1 MARYQFEP
9 ESEAEGI
16 LSRGTQIA
24 HTVVR
29 ACGFVLLSV
38 GLWIA
43 LAVIAEAWSLYQ
55 KPQKV
60 ERFALAIE
68 QGSHLDRALANT
80 TSGRALASEEDA
92 PAELGARARVSPVT
106 GAAAAAADNPEGASF
121 RLSYFVAWILII
133 LLLMLIGRLAIA
145 AVKTGGELVLYDL
158 HVKRF
163 VRELLREVK
172 AP

>member
-9 ESEAEGI
+9 ESESVGI
-16 LSRGTQIA
+16 LSRGTEIA
-24 HTVVR
+24 HIVVR
-29 ACGFVLLSV
+29 ACGFVLLAV

-43 LAVIAEAWSLYQ
+43 LAVIAEAWSLYRE
-55 KPQKV
+55 PQKV

-68 QGSHLDRALANT
+68 QGSHLDRALSNT
-80 TSGRALASEEDA
+80 SSGRVAAGE
-92 PAELGARARVSPVT
+92 AEPTADGAQADHVS
-106 GAAAAAADNPEGASF
+106 GAAGSLEGAGF
-121 RLSYFVAWILII
+121 KLSYFVAWIVII

>member
-55 KPQKV
+55 EPQKV

-92 PAELGARARVSPVT
+92 PAELGARARVSPAT
-106 GAAAAAADNPEGASF
+106 GAADNPEGASF
-121 RLSYFVAWILII
+121 RLSYFIAWILII

>member
-80 TSGRALASEEDA
+80 TSGRALASEEDT
-92 PAELGARARVSPVT
+92 PAELGARARVSPAT
-106 GAAAAAADNPEGASF
+106 GAADNPEGASF

>member
-9 ESEAEGI
+9 DADGEGL

-24 HTVVR
+24 HVVVR
-29 ACGFVLLSV
+29 TCGFVLLAV

-55 KPQKV
+55 APQRV
-60 ERFALAIE
+60 ERFAVAIE
-68 QGSHLDRALANT
+68 QGSHLDRALAASST
-80 TSGRALASEEDA
+80 GRATAGDDASTPVDGLDRAQAGEPPVRGA
-92 PAELGARARVSPVT
+92 PESS
-106 GAAAAAADNPEGASF
+106 SF
-121 RLSYFVAWILII
+121 RLSYFVAWIITI

-158 HVKRF
+158 QIKRF
-163 VRELLREVK
+163 VRELMREVK

>member
-80 TSGRALASEEDA
+80 TSGRVLASEQDT
-92 PAELGARARVSPVT
+92 PAELGARARVSPAT
-106 GAAAAAADNPEGASF
+106 GAADNPEGASF

>member
-92 PAELGARARVSPVT
+92 PAELGARARVTPAT
-106 GAAAAAADNPEGASF
+106 GAADNPEGASF

>member
-55 KPQKV
+55 EPQKV

-80 TSGRALASEEDA
+80 TSGRALASEEDT
-92 PAELGARARVSPVT
+92 PAELGARARVSPAT
-106 GAAAAAADNPEGASF
+106 GAAGNPEGASF
-121 RLSYFVAWILII
+121 RLSYFIAWILII

>member
-1 MARYQFEP
+1 M
-9 ESEAEGI
+9 

-29 ACGFVLLSV
+29 ASGFVLLSV

-68 QGSHLDRALANT
+68 QGSHLDRALAST

-92 PAELGARARVSPVT
+92 PAELGARARVTPAT
-106 GAAAAAADNPEGASF
+106 GAADNPEGASF

>member
-55 KPQKV
+55 EPQKV

-80 TSGRALASEEDA
+80 TSGRARASEEDA
-92 PAELGARARVSPVT
+92 PAELGARARVSPAT
-106 GAAAAAADNPEGASF
+106 GAAENPEGASF

>member
-92 PAELGARARVSPVT
+92 PAELGARARVSPAT
-106 GAAAAAADNPEGASF
+106 GAADNPEGASF